1 MTGTGLMQ
9 WLNQGRRYPVPGCAG
24 RQVLMSRPL
33 TAALRAAAAAG
44 AALLIAACAGTAQS
58 AGDGAVALSA
68 TPAAI
73 SETGSS
79 LLAPQAQT
87 WATAYQRANPG
98 VTVSIK
104 STSSGTGISAAS
116 AGTADIGAS
125 DAYLSSGDLVNSP
138 TLLNIALTVSA
149 QTVIYNIPGLSQGG
163 HVSLDG
169 EVLAEIYQG
178 QITMWNDSRI
188 TSLGQNK
195 NLNLPP
201 VKIVPLHRSG
211 SSGDTFLFTSYLST
225 QDPAWDSDIGYGTT
239 AVWPSVGGPSVAAG
253 EASSNAMAQDC
264 ANTPGCVGYNGISYL
279 TKALAGNLGY
289 ASLKNSAG
297 AYTLPTSGTAIR
309 AAVASFVPITPPNET
324 ISMIDGPAAGGYPI
338 VNYEYAVVKSVQP
351 DAAKASALRA
361 FLRWVITT
369 GNGTSYLK
377 ALGFQPLSGTLVT
390 LGEQQIAEIR

>member
-1 MTGTGLMQ
+1 MAD
-9 WLNQGRRYPVPGCAG
+9 AG
-24 RQVLMSRPL
+24 HRSRPL
-33 TAALRAAAAAG
+33 TAALSVVAAAG
-44 AALLIAACAGTAQS
+44 TAVLIVACGSTGGPARPAG
-58 AGDGAVALSA
+58 AGPVVLSA
-68 TPAAI
+68 TTATI

-87 WATAYQRANPG
+87 WATAYERANPG
-98 VTVSIK
+98 VTVNIK

-116 AGTADIGAS
+116 AGKVDIGAS
-125 DAYLSSGDLVNSP
+125 DAYLSSGDLVQSR

-149 QTVIYNIPGLSQGG
+149 QTVIYNIPGLSQGS

-169 EVLAEIYQG
+169 QVLAEIYQG
-178 QITMWNDSRI
+178 TITMWNDSRI
-188 TSLGQNK
+188 TGLDQNK
-195 NLNLPP
+195 DLNLPP
-201 VKIVPLHRSG
+201 LKIVPLHRSG

-225 QDPAWDSDIGYGTT
+225 QDSTWDSDIGYGTT

-264 ANTPGCVGYNGISYL
+264 TDTPGCIGYNGISYL
-279 TKALAGNLGY
+279 SKALAGNLGY
-289 ASLKNSAG
+289 ASLKNNAG

-369 GNGTSYLK
+369 GNGMSYLK
-377 ALGFQPLSGTLVT
+377 DLGFQPLSGTLVT